1 MQNIFSH
8 GLALPIGSIKRGR
21 KVSLLWINI
30 GRRYELLRSS
40 IETIHEIYS
49 FFSYGTTY
57 NFT

>member
-30 GRRYELLRSS
+30 ERRYELLRSS
-40 IETIHEIYS
+40 IETIYKIYS
-49 FFSYGTTY
+49 FFFLRC
-57 NFT
+57 NI